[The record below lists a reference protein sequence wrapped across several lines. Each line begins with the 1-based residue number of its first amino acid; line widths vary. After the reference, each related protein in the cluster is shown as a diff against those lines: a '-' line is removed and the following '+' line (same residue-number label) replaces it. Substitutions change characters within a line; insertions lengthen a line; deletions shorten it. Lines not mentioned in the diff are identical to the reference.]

1 MKTGLLNG
9 AQQTFTE
16 HLEIERQVPVELG
29 V

>member
-9 AQQTFTE
+9 AQQTFAE
-16 HLEIERQVPVELG
+16 DLEIERQVPVELG